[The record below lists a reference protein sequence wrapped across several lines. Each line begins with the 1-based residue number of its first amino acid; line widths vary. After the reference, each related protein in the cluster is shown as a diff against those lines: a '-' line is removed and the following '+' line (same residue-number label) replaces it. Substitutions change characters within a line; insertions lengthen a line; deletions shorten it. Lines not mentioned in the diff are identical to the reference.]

1 MRIPFFKKC
10 SLSCL
15 SIFLVLCVFY
25 SAAANCEKI
34 NIVATDWKSES
45 SELDLTF
52 NSDPNKN
59 YQLQT
64 SSDLATFN
72 PPLPIASSSDTNIST
87 VSAQVTNSPHN
98 FFKVS
103 QISTAPSANDSNT
116 WFKFEKQS
124 GSQEESHGHFIL
136 VCEDGGFLQIGETG
150 IVGRATANILVVKT
164 DSEGV
169 VEWKKEFGEEFGS
182 KNRNMGNSAIEV
194 SDGYLVCGMLNRNSA
209 ILKLEK
215 SYGTL
220 IFSQIRDNGGTDAY
234 EHIALHPNGFIV
246 VGYTNAED
254 PNNTFFTEGRGHL
267 SFHDSAGNWTSGK
280 NLNDHLSLAYRIK
293 AVDDNYYI
301 SGTTYSP
308 TDTLTYAAIKI
319 DSSGTVRWSE
329 QYGGSNQN
337 HCFGMD
343 VGLDG
348 AIFLTG
354 HTLSGT
360 ENWDTYTIKLDPQDG
375 SVLWENKSGNPR
387 GFDPRWI
394 HDEAWGIQA
403 TCDGGC
409 IIAAGTGDEYE
420 DYSLTLDGSSSDE
433 WEAYIVKIDAS
444 GKMQWQA
451 SYSSGDFGLVGD
463 WAAEDIALTSDG
475 GAIVAI
481 DNGQF
486 GFLKLAPF

>member
-1 MRIPFFKKC
+1 MKSSIFKKC
-10 SLSCL
+10 LLPCV
-15 SIFLVLCVFY
+15 SIFLVLCIFH

-34 NIVATDWKSES
+34 TIVATDWKSEN
-45 SELDLTF
+45 SELELTF
-52 NSDPNKN
+52 NSDPNKQ

-72 PPLPIASSSDTNIST
+72 PPLPFASSLDTTIST

-98 FFKVS
+98 FFKIS
-103 QISTAPSANDSNT
+103 QISTAPSANNSNT
-116 WFKFEKQS
+116 WFKEHS

-136 VCEDGGFLQIGETG
+136 ACEDGGFLQIGETG

-164 DSEGV
+164 DSEGN
-169 VEWKKEFGEEFGS
+169 ESWKREFGEG
-182 KNRNMGNSAIEV
+182 NRNMGNSAIEV
-194 SDGYLVCGMLNRNSA
+194 ADGYLVCGMYNRDSV
-209 ILKLEK
+209 ILKLDK
-215 SYGTL
+215 SGSETFR
-220 IFSQIRDNGGTDAY
+220 ITHDNGGVDAY
-234 EHIALHPNGFIV
+234 ENIAPHSNGFIA
-246 VGYTNAED
+246 VGYINAED
-254 PNNTFFTEGRGHL
+254 TSQEPVSTFFPYGQGYL
-267 SFHDSAGNWTSGK
+267 SFIDFDGK
-280 NLNDHLSLAYRIK
+280 KTGGKSLNDHLSLAYRIK
-293 AVDDNYYI
+293 AVENNYYI

-308 TDTLTYAAIKI
+308 TDTLTYAALKI
-319 DSSGTVRWSE
+319 DSSGSVIWSN

-343 VGLDG
+343 VGSDG
-348 AIFLTG
+348 AVFLTG

-360 ENWDTYTIKLDPQDG
+360 ENWDTYTIKLDGNG
-375 SVLWENKSGNPR
+375 SILWENKSGNPR
-387 GFDPRWI
+387 GFNPRWI
-394 HDEAWGIQA
+394 HDETWGIQA

-409 IIAAGTGDEYE
+409 IIAAGTGDEYG
-420 DYSLTLDGSSSDE
+420 DYSVTLDGASSNE

-451 SYSSGDFGLVGD
+451 SYSSGDFGLEGD

-475 GAIVAI
+475 GAIIAI

>member
-150 IVGRATANILVVKT
+150 IVGRATAKILVVKT
-164 DSEGV
+164 NSEGDL
-169 VEWKKEFGEEFGS
+169 EWKQEFGS
-182 KNRNMGNSAIEV
+182 GNRNMGNSALEV
-194 SDGYLVCGMLNRNSA
+194 TDGYLICGMLSSNSA
-209 ILKLEK
+209 IIKLNK
-215 SYGTL
+215 NTGAT
-220 IFSQIRDNGGTDAY
+220 IFSRTHENGGTDAF
-234 EHIALHPNGFIV
+234 EHMALLPSGIIAA
-246 VGYTNAED
+246 GYIQAED
-254 PNNTFFTEGRGHL
+254 GENTFFPYAQGYITFMDSEGNR
-267 SFHDSAGNWTSGK
+267 TSRQS
-280 NLNDHLSLAYRIK
+280 LNAYMSHAYRIK
-293 AVDDNYYI
+293 AFGTEYII
-301 SGTTYSP
+301 SGTTE
-308 TDTLTYAAIKI
+308 DALQYAVVKMNT
-319 DSSGTVRWSE
+319 SGTILWNKTF
-329 QYGGSNQN
+329 GGNN
-337 HCFGMD
+337 EDHCFGMD
-343 VGLDG
+343 VSDDG
-348 AIFLTG
+348 SIFLTG

-360 ENWDTYTIKLDPQDG
+360 ENWDTYTMKLDSDG
-375 SVLWENKSGNPR
+375 NKLWETKRGNPR
-387 GFDPRWI
+387 GFNPLWI
-394 HDEAWGIQA
+394 HDETWGIKA

-409 IIAAGTGDEYE
+409 IISAGTGDEYS
-420 DYSLTLDGSSSDE
+420 YSECSDTVCSDQ
-433 WEAYIVKIDAS
+433 WEAYIVKFDS
-444 GKMQWQA
+444 NGNVQWEETYR
-451 SYSSGDFGLVGD
+451 SDDFGEEGD
-463 WAAEDIALTSDG
+463 WAAEDIDLTTDG
-475 GAIVAI
+475 GAIIAI

-486 GFLKLAPF
+486 GFLKIAPF